1 MKKSIQTL
9 AAIVAFSGLLLACST
24 PAEKVTKAENDVIE
38 AEAALELTQEQYLQ
52 DMEDFKR
59 VNNERIAA
67 NEKTIAE
74 FNARV
79 ANQKAEAKEDYR
91 KKVADLEAKNTD
103 MKSKIADF
111 KAESQA
117 GWAQF
122 KADFNAEM
130 DALGES
136 FKAMGE

>member
-1 MKKSIQTL
+1 MKKSMQTL
-9 AAIVAFSGLLLACST
+9 AILVAFSGLLLSCST
-24 PAEKVTKAENDVIE
+24 PAEKVTKAENNVIE

-67 NEKTIAE
+67 NDKTIAE

-79 ANQKAEAKEDYR
+79 ASQKKEAKEDYR
-91 KKVADLEAKNTD
+91 KKVADLEAKNAD

>member
-1 MKKSIQTL
+1 MKKSMQTL
-9 AAIVAFSGLLLACST
+9 AILVAFSGLLLACST

-59 VNNERIAA
+59 VNKERIAA
-67 NEKTIAE
+67 NEQTIAE

-91 KKVADLEAKNTD
+91 KKVADLEAKNAD

-136 FKAMGE
+136 FKAMGK

>member
-1 MKKSIQTL
+1 MQTL
-9 AAIVAFSGLLLACST
+9 AAIVAFSSLLLACST
-24 PAEKVTKAENDVIE
+24 PAEKVTKAENNVIE

-67 NEKTIAE
+67 NDQTIAE

-79 ANQKAEAKEDYR
+79 AGQKAEAKEDYR
-91 KKVADLEAKNTD
+91 KKIADLEAKNAD

>member
-1 MKKSIQTL
+1 MQTL
-9 AAIVAFSGLLLACST
+9 AILVAFSGLLLACST

-38 AEAALELTQEQYLQ
+38 AEAALELSQEQYLQ

-59 VNNERIAA
+59 LNNEKIAA

-79 ANQKAEAKEDYR
+79 ASQKKEAKEDYR
-91 KKVADLEAKNTD
+91 KKVAALEAKNAD
-103 MKSKIADF
+103 LKSRMSDF
-111 KAESQA
+111 KAESQD
-117 GWAQF
+117 GWARF

-130 DALGES
+130 DALAAS

>member
-1 MKKSIQTL
+1 MKKSMQTL
-9 AAIVAFSGLLLACST
+9 AILVAFSGLLLACST

-67 NEKTIAE
+67 NDKTIAE

-79 ANQKAEAKEDYR
+79 ASQKKEAKEDYR
-91 KKVADLEAKNTD
+91 KKVAALEAKNAD

>member
-1 MKKSIQTL
+1 MKKSMQTL
-9 AAIVAFSGLLLACST
+9 AAIVAFSSLLLACST
-24 PAEKVTKAENDVIE
+24 PAEKVTKAENNVIE

-67 NEKTIAE
+67 NDQTIAE

-91 KKVADLEAKNTD
+91 KKVADLEAKNAD